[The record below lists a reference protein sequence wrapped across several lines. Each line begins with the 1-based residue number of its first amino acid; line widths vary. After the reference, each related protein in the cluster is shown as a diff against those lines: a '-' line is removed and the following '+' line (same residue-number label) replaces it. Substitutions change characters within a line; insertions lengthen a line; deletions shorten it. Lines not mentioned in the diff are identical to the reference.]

1 MAIPFFS
8 SEPAKPRY
16 RYIAKSTQ
24 PVAAG
29 KHKIQVAEGIVSM
42 MFHICLGVFGIL
54 KHEFY
59 VSRNCWEIF
68 IISTDGLSYIVQRC
82 ITIKSE

>member
-8 SEPAKPRY
+8 REAAKPRY

-29 KHKIQVAEGIVSM
+29 KHKIQVVEGPRFFSRAEQKKTGDFTNEKTV
-42 MFHICLGVFGIL
+42 V
-54 KHEFY
+54 
-59 VSRNCWEIF
+59 
-68 IISTDGLSYIVQRC
+68 
-82 ITIKSE
+82 